1 MQRNRIIY
9 AIVLVGSTF
18 LVSFR
23 GGTFTYA
30 FFYLSLLIPVVSLSY
45 TFYVYKRLQFYQTTP
60 KRVVVK
66 GEVLPYE
73 VTFQNH
79 DRIPYTNIKAHF
91 YEENS
96 EVAASQTMKEY
107 DLLPGD
113 EKKLESQLQC
123 FYRGNYEVGVKNIEV
138 TDFLNLIKVT
148 YSAEWPLRL
157 TVLPRVVK
165 LNSLGIA
172 ASEEDPKSTRFV
184 IGSGS
189 QMESLE
195 NQMRVYQPGDTFR
208 TVHWKASA
216 KKGELLVRQPNYLI
230 KRENILL
237 LDLSPT
243 GEEGVMKLGIEDKML
258 EIVLAITQYYVDQR
272 IRSSIFFLQS
282 ELKEYVIQN
291 EADFGVFY
299 EKCVSLYFNEEVEI
313 EQLLMAQFMKRGDLG
328 FYIVITHYLSESLL
342 QVGNEMIGKGGQMAV
357 LLVSD
362 VLSEETRTRLEKM
375 TMLGMKVHQIKSKD
389 LLEDVLS

>member
-1 MQRNRIIY
+1 MQRNRMIY
-9 AIVLVGSTF
+9 AIFLVGSML

-23 GGTFTYA
+23 GGAITYA
-30 FFYLSLLIPVVSLSY
+30 FFYLSLLIPLVSLSY
-45 TFYVYKRLQFYQTTP
+45 TFYAYKRLQFYQTTP

-79 DRIPYTNIKAHF
+79 DRIPYTNIKAYF

-113 EKKLESQLQC
+113 QKKLESQLQC

-138 TDFLNLIKVT
+138 TDFLNLIKMT
-148 YSAEWPLRL
+148 YPAEWPLRL

-165 LNSLGIA
+165 LNQLVIA
-172 ASEEDPKSTRFV
+172 ASEEDPKSTRFA
-184 IGSGS
+184 IGN

-195 NQMRVYQPGDTFR
+195 NQMRAYQPGDTFR

-216 KKGELLVRQPNYLI
+216 KKGELLVRQPNCPI

-243 GEEGVMKLGIEDKML
+243 GEEGVMKLSIEDKML
-258 EIVLAITQYYVDQR
+258 EIVLAITQYYVDKR
-272 IRSSIFFLQS
+272 ILSSIYFLQG
-282 ELKEYVIQN
+282 ELKGYVIQN
-291 EADFGVFY
+291 EEDFGVFY
-299 EKCVSLYFNEEVEI
+299 ERCVSLYFNEEVEI
-313 EQLLMAQFMKRGDLG
+313 AQLLMAQFMKHGDLG
-328 FYIVITHYLSESLL
+328 FYIIITHCLSESLL

-362 VLSEETRTRLEKM
+362 VLSKETRTRLDKM
-375 TMLGMKVHQIKSKD
+375 TMLGIKVHQIKSKD